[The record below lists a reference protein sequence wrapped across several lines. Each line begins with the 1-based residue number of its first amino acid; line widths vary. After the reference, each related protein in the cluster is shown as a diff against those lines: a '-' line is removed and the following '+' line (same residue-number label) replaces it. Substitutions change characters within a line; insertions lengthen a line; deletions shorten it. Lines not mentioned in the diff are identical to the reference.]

1 VPGRGD
7 RRDHQANSK
16 DLTIKINLPHNK
28 QVGESQFQASH
39 RVPSS
44 TSTARHV
51 RSEFNSNT
59 KTVQV
64 RIGVEQFYM
73 LPQEDFPLTHTR
85 EAPGSFKIFATSN
98 TLSTFGSI
106 NTSTTTSNRSSTT
119 TLTLAT
125 SACHPVSL
133 ALLHLRCASGRIVSL
148 LDLLTALALLRLRRA
163 SGRMVSLLDMLSG
176 HTGSTSPT
184 SCVRSQGLTA
194 WHLVRS
200 HWLYFTY
207 VVCLVAWSRCSTH
220 CPTASVLPQL
230 RCAPRLLTFWLHRL
244 YFAHVMCLVADLATR
259 LVVSS
264 HWLYS
269 SYVVHPVA
277 STRRSTCC
285 PVPLALLCPHRASGL
300 MVSLFDSL
308 SGRIDST
315 STMPCPRLLIL

>member
-85 EAPGSFKIFATSN
+85 EAPGSFKIFATSTQQTYTSN

-194 WHLVRS
+194 
-200 HWLYFTY
+200 
-207 VVCLVAWSRCSTH
+207 
-220 CPTASVLPQL
+220 
-230 RCAPRLLTFWLHRL
+230 
-244 YFAHVMCLVADLATR
+244 
-259 LVVSS
+259 
-264 HWLYS
+264 
-269 SYVVHPVA
+269 
-277 STRRSTCC
+277 
-285 PVPLALLCPHRASGL
+285 
-300 MVSLFDSL
+300 
-308 SGRIDST
+308 
-315 STMPCPRLLIL
+315 